1 MSFSSLSA
9 NLILKEI
16 MIYLVWRMC
25 PALRADSL
33 PSELLGK
40 PQRVS
45 FILIKK
51 AITKLF
57 IA

>member
-1 MSFSSLSA
+1 
-9 NLILKEI
+9 
-16 MIYLVWRMC
+16 MIYLVWRMS
-25 PALRADSL
+25 LTLQADSL

-51 AITKLF
+51 DMPNYLFRELLFKLC
-57 IA
+57 